1 MKKVLLSSVAAL
13 AVFAAAAPAF
23 AEQDLDTAKTA
34 VVTVSGK
41 EYKVYYNK
49 AGEEIGRS
57 EIIKDNSTATA
68 PQENP
73 RDAGN
78 DHTPDGTP
86 RRVVPN
92 GTHARINVKDRVGA
106 PVAGVTVDFLV
117 NGVASQA
124 VTDANGD
131 ASIAAPAGTVV
142 RYRVAAA
149 PKGYFQNPNQEGP
162 IVVGG
167 DMFTNAYLVIEK
179 TDSYLNPNYTP
190 GSDNKPGSTNGSKE
204 EAKSEA
210 KSEAQKTENK
220 GGEAAKA
227 GKASSAQ
234 AGKALPKTS
243 AVK

>member
-23 AEQDLDTAKTA
+23 ADNDPMTFDAKNYRPAAPADTSKPA
-34 VVTVSGK
+34 VKPETSTG
-41 EYKVYYNK
+41 
-49 AGEEIGRS
+49 
-57 EIIKDNSTATA
+57 DNV
-68 PQENP
+68 N
-73 RDAGN
+73 
-78 DHTPDGTP
+78 PDGTLKH
-86 RRVVPN
+86 VEPN
-92 GTHARINVKDRVGA
+92 GTHARVNVSDRLHA

-131 ASIAAPAGTVV
+131 ASIAAPAGTTV
-142 RYRVAAA
+142 RFRVAAA
-149 PKGYFQNPNQEGP
+149 PAGYFQNPNQEGS

-190 GSDNKPGSTNGSKE
+190 GSDNKPGTTNGSKE
-204 EAKSEA
+204 AA
-210 KSEAQKTENK
+210 QEAQKTEK
-220 GGEAAKA
+220 GAKAAKT
-227 GKASSAQ
+227 GKAASAQ

>member
-1 MKKVLLSSVAAL
+1 M
-13 AVFAAAAPAF
+13 
-23 AEQDLDTAKTA
+23 
-34 VVTVSGK
+34 
-41 EYKVYYNK
+41 N
-49 AGEEIGRS
+49 
-57 EIIKDNSTATA
+57 
-68 PQENP
+68 
-73 RDAGN
+73 
-78 DHTPDGTP
+78 
-86 RRVVPN
+86 
-92 GTHARINVKDRVGA
+92 A

-149 PKGYFQNPNQEGP
+149 PKGYFQNPNQEGS

-190 GSDNKPGSTNGSKE
+190 GSDNKPGTANGSKE

-227 GKASSAQ
+227 GKTSSAQ

>member
-23 AEQDLDTAKTA
+23 ADNDPMTFDAKNYRPAAPADTSKPA
-34 VVTVSGK
+34 VKPETSTG
-41 EYKVYYNK
+41 
-49 AGEEIGRS
+49 
-57 EIIKDNSTATA
+57 DNV
-68 PQENP
+68 
-73 RDAGN
+73 D
-78 DHTPDGTP
+78 PDGTLKH
-86 RRVVPN
+86 VEPN
-92 GTHARINVKDRVGA
+92 GTHARINVKDRLNA

-149 PKGYFQNPNQEGP
+149 PAGYFQNPNQEGS

-190 GSDNKPGSTNGSKE
+190 GSDNKPGTTNGSKE
-204 EAKSEA
+204 EAQKS
-210 KSEAQKTENK
+210 ENK

-243 AVK
+243 AAK

>member
-68 PQENP
+68 TKPETSTGDNLD
-73 RDAGN
+73 RDG
-78 DHTPDGTP
+78 HIK
-86 RRVVPN
+86 RVVPN
-92 GTHARINVKDRVGA
+92 GTHARINVKDRLNA

-149 PKGYFQNPNQEGP
+149 PKGYFQNPNQEGS

-190 GSDNKPGSTNGSKE
+190 GSDNKPGTANGSKE

-210 KSEAQKTENK
+210 QKSED
-220 GGEAAKA
+220 AAKA
-227 GKASSAQ
+227 SKNGKAASAQ

>member
-13 AVFAAAAPAF
+13 AVFAAASPAF
-23 AEQDLDTAKTA
+23 A
-34 VVTVSGK
+34 
-41 EYKVYYNK
+41 
-49 AGEEIGRS
+49 
-57 EIIKDNSTATA
+57 DNDPLTFDSKNYVPTA
-68 PQENP
+68 PADTSKPAVKPETSTGDNV
-73 RDAGN
+73 N
-78 DHTPDGTP
+78 PDGTLKH
-86 RRVVPN
+86 VEPN
-92 GTHARINVKDRVGA
+92 GTHARINVKDRLNA

-131 ASIAAPAGTVV
+131 ASIAAPAGTTV

-149 PKGYFQNPNQEGP
+149 PAGYFQNPNQEGS

-190 GSDNKPGSTNGSKE
+190 GSDNKPGTTNGSKE

-210 KSEAQKTENK
+210 QKSEA
-220 GGEAAKA
+220 AAKA
-227 GKASSAQ
+227 SKDGKAASAQ

>member
-23 AEQDLDTAKTA
+23 ADNDPKTFDSKNYRPA
-34 VVTVSGK
+34 
-41 EYKVYYNK
+41 
-49 AGEEIGRS
+49 APA
-57 EIIKDNSTATA
+57 DNSKAAVKPETSTGD
-68 PQENP
+68 NV
-73 RDAGN
+73 
-78 DHTPDGTP
+78 TPDGTLKH
-86 RRVVPN
+86 VEPN
-92 GTHARINVKDRVGA
+92 GTHARINVKDRLNA

-149 PKGYFQNPNQEGP
+149 PAGYFQNPNQEGS

-167 DMFTNAYLVIEK
+167 DMFTNEYLVIEK

-190 GSDNKPGSTNGSKE
+190 GSDNKPGTTNGSKE

-210 KSEAQKTENK
+210 KSEAQKTEK
-220 GGEAAKA
+220 AAKA
-227 GKASSAQ
+227 AKDGKASSAQ

-243 AVK
+243 AAK